1 MGDNTKKTVEVTVGI
16 YERKRKDKQFELKI
30 GKRAYSMSI
39 EDAKKIGYAITR
51 TIETFE
57 EEEEEEWDDE
67 YM

>member
-1 MGDNTKKTVEVTVGI
+1 MDENIKKTVTVTI
-16 YERKRKDKQFELKI
+16 HNWKCKEQQLELKI
-30 GKRAYSMSI
+30 GNTSYSMSI
-39 EDAKKIGYAITR
+39 ESAKKIGYALTS